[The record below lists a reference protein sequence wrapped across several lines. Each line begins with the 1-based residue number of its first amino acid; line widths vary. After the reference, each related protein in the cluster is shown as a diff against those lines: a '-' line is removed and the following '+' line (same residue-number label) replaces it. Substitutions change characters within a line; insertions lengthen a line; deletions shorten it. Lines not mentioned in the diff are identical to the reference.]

1 MPNPDNVY
9 MLSCAGHCKLT
20 FDKQNVGM
28 QKKDQHLHCNYN
40 ISHSL
45 SVHPTQSDLF
55 LVTSKTTATFYNYS
69 SRRGEQL
76 ATCPGS
82 IDKEFGRSSG
92 HVTQALFLRNRRY
105 TAAADM
111 SHKCYSSGTAGTLQQ
126 QTCHTSAIP
135 QEPQVL
141 YCTPADTSHL
151 RSSSGTAGTLC
162 QWTHHTLLSFVRNCT

>member
-1 MPNPDNVY
+1 

-55 LVTSKTTATFYNYS
+55 LVTSKTTATFFNYS
-69 SRRGEQL
+69 SRRGELL

-105 TAAADM
+105 TTVHQWTCHTQTVFLRNCRYTAPADM
-111 SHKCYSSGTAGTLQQ
+111 SQKRYSSGTAGTLHQQ
-126 QTCHTSAIP
+126 ACHTSALP
-135 QEPQVL
+135 
-141 YCTPADTSHL
+141 
-151 RSSSGTAGTLC
+151 
-162 QWTHHTLLSFVRNCT
+162 

>member
-1 MPNPDNVY
+1 MYNVY

-55 LVTSKTTATFYNYS
+55 LVTSKTTATFFNYS
-69 SRRGEQL
+69 SRRGELL

-105 TAAADM
+105 TTVHQWTCHTQTVFLRNCRYTARADM
-111 SHKCYSSGTAGTLQQ
+111 SHTDAL
-126 QTCHTSAIP
+126 P
-135 QEPQVL
+135 
-141 YCTPADTSHL
+141 
-151 RSSSGTAGTLC
+151 
-162 QWTHHTLLSFVRNCT
+162 